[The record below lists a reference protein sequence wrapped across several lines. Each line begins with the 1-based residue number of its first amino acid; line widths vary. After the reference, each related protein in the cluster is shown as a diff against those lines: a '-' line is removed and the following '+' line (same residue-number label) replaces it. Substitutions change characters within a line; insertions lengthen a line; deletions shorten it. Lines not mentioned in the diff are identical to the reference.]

1 MGKIF
6 KKDAGFTL
14 IEILVYIGTLSIIL
28 SALSFFIVWS
38 VHSANKAKAMREALY
53 NTRRSIEIMTHEI
66 REAKIISSSSTATH
80 IYLENTT
87 TTEFYLV
94 ASNLYQKTGSLEP
107 VALTSNN
114 VEVKNLE
121 FKQVATATSTPSIQ
135 ISLTINYK
143 NPVNLPEYGAS
154 VNTTSTASLR
164 SY

>member
-1 MGKIF
+1 MKKIF

-14 IEILVYIGTLSIIL
+14 IEILVYIGTLSIIV

-38 VHSANKAKAMREALY
+38 VHSTNKAKAMREALY

-66 REAKIISSSSTATH
+66 REAKSISSESNTTH

-94 ASNLYQKTGSLEP
+94 ASTLYQKTGSLEP

-114 VEVKNLE
+114 VEVNNLE

-154 VNTTSTASLR
+154 VNTTSTVSLR

>member
-1 MGKIF
+1 MPPLAILGNSSCFCRSFPASNRQNPPRTTVGK
-6 KKDAGFTL
+6 KGPGRQA
-14 IEILVYIGTLSIIL
+14 
-28 SALSFFIVWS
+28 
-38 VHSANKAKAMREALY
+38 RP
-53 NTRRSIEIMTHEI
+53 
-66 REAKIISSSSTATH
+66 ISSSSTTTH

-87 TTEFYLV
+87 TTEFYLA
-94 ASNLYQKTGSLEP
+94 ASTLYQKTGSLEP

-114 VEVKNLE
+114 VEVNNLE

-154 VNTTSTASLR
+154 VNTTSTVSLR